1 VGEWEE
7 GLSVKDFRQAFS
19 TYKGTEQY
27 LDAEDRNQMTA
38 LLGLM
43 FDTKPITV
51 LELLKAVE
59 DLRNHLRRKY
69 FAG

>member
-1 VGEWEE
+1 M
-7 GLSVKDFRQAFS
+7 
-19 TYKGTEQY
+19 TTIYKGTEQY

-43 FDTKPITV
+43 FDAKPITV

-59 DLRNHLRRKY
+59 DLRTHLRRKY
-69 FAG
+69 FGG